1 MSAPDHLIDHVTQE
15 IRQQMESILA
25 LKSRLAGPLPAADAL
40 ACDEGV
46 ASTGDPCAGSPRL
59 PRSPRRPLS
68 HSHPDAWSSRLA

>member
-1 MSAPDHLIDHVTQE
+1 MDHVTQE

-46 ASTGDPCAGSPRL
+46 ASTGESVRRIAAPPPKSTPASLTLSP
-59 PRSPRRPLS
+59 
-68 HSHPDAWSSRLA
+68 